1 MRRACFL
8 VDRFYGPTAIERR
21 ARLEVR
27 ALVDAGARV
36 TVVTARWDDPH
47 DDLATHPAV
56 ELVEVPRRGRRSVT
70 QALWLAASS
79 TGPVRRSI
87 AGADLLVAHGSP
99 SLVPALP
106 VARRRRVPAVF
117 VVHSLIQD
125 RLRTGD
131 NPHPF
136 PSTTL
141 YRATDRIAARAA
153 THVVGV
159 SRYIADVAVGLGA
172 APARTHVLHNPVDVE
187 RFHPGPEGGAG
198 HDVDV
203 LFVGRLTVDKG
214 IDDLLAAAALLGP
227 DVSVAVIGPG
237 TRRAA
242 LEAGAPPH
250 VRFLG
255 RVDNDRLPALITRAR
270 LLAVPSRNEPQGV
283 AVLEGLACG
292 TPVVGCRVGGIPEMV
307 EHGVNGWLVPPHRP
321 DALAAAI
328 RSALDDPG
336 YADVRR
342 RARASAERFA
352 AADFPAAV
360 TSLYEGMVRT
370 RPR

>member
-27 ALVDAGARV
+27 ALVDAGAEV
-36 TVVTARWDDPH
+36 TVVTALWDDPH
-47 DDLATHPAV
+47 DDLADSASV
-56 ELVEVPRRGRRSVT
+56 ELVEVRRRGQRRSVT
-70 QALWLAASS
+70 QALWLAAASA
-79 TGPVRRSI
+79 GPVRGAI
-87 AGADLLVAHGSP
+87 TGADLLVSHGSP
-99 SLVPALP
+99 SLIPALP
-106 VARRRRVPAVF
+106 LARHRGVPTVF
-117 VVHSLIQD
+117 VAHSLIQD
-125 RLRTGD
+125 RIRSGD
-131 NPHPF
+131 NPHPL

-141 YRATDRIAARAA
+141 YRATDRLAARFA
-153 THVVGV
+153 TNVVGV
-159 SRYIADVAVGLGA
+159 SRYIADVAVTLGA
-172 APARTHVLHNPVDVE
+172 TPSRTSALLNPVDVE
-187 RFHPGPEGGAG
+187 RFRPGSGDEGY
-198 HDVDV
+198 DTDV

-214 IDDLLAAAALLGP
+214 IDDLLAAAAVLGP
-227 DVSVAVIGPG
+227 DVSVTVVGPG

-242 LEAGAPPH
+242 LEAAAPPH

-255 RVDNDRLPALITRAR
+255 RVDNDLLPAHITRAR

-307 EHGVNGWLVPPHRP
+307 EHGVNGWLVPPRRP
-321 DALAAAI
+321 DALADAI
-328 RSALDDPG
+328 RSALADPG
-336 YADVRR
+336 YPDVRV

-360 TSLYEGMVRT
+360 VALYERLVRSSS
-370 RPR
+370 

>member
-27 ALVDAGARV
+27 ALADAGTTV

-47 DDLATHPAV
+47 DDLAAHPSV
-56 ELVEVPRRGRRSVT
+56 DLIEVTRRGKRSVT
-70 QALWLAASS
+70 HALWLAASS
-79 TGPVRRSI
+79 AGPVRRAI
-87 AGADLLVAHGSP
+87 ADADLLVSHGSP
-99 SLVPALP
+99 SLMPALP
-106 VARRRRVPAVF
+106 MARRRKLPTVF

-125 RLRTGD
+125 RIRTGD

-141 YRATDRIAARAA
+141 YRATDRLASRFA

-172 APARTHVLHNPVDVE
+172 TPARTHALLNPVDVD
-187 RFHPGPEGGAG
+187 RFGPGPGEGF
-198 HDVDV
+198 DTDV

-214 IDDLLAAAALLGP
+214 IDDLLAAARLVGP
-227 DVSVAVIGPG
+227 DVSVTVVGPG

-255 RVDNDRLPALITRAR
+255 RVDNDLLPALITRAR

-307 EHGVNGWLVPPHRP
+307 EDGRNGWLVPPHRP
-321 DALAAAI
+321 DALAAAV
-328 RSALDDPG
+328 RSALDAPDYP
-336 YADVRR
+336 AFRR

-360 TSLYEGMVRT
+360 VSLYESLLRSSA
-370 RPR
+370 